1 MKQMKQMKQM
11 KPIEVILETISDV
24 NACGHCGEGNPYCLA
39 CRTEAKQILKQLK
52 KAGFEIAKAGKR

>member
-1 MKQMKQMKQM
+1 MKQM